1 MYFPKQDPNS
11 HNLQNQEYLPISEF
25 PNTYNLQNQEYIPM
39 IKHSQK
45 IFLNLNS
52 KTDSQKFSHLRENMK
67 NELSKQKNYK
77 GQNHKLIQEIDPK

>member
-1 MYFPKQDPNS
+1 MHFPKQDPNS
-11 HNLQNQEYLPISEF
+11 HNLQNQEYLPISES
-25 PNTYNLQNQEYIPM
+25 T
-39 IKHSQK
+39 QK
-45 IFLNLNS
+45 VSLNLNS